1 MPTPNAPAA
10 AGPDSPAPAASGPA
24 HPVTRTDAT
33 VLVEGARLAVWWYE
47 PEGASAPG
55 PAVVMAHGLGG
66 VRQGELDRYAR
77 VFCASGLRVA
87 LFDYRTF
94 GDSGGWPRQ
103 VLSVAGQQADW
114 RAVTAFARAADTVD
128 ADRVGLWGS
137 SFSGGHV
144 QALAA
149 RDHRLGAVVAQ
160 APLADARADPSPL
173 SHTLRLVRAMLR
185 DKARQARGKAPYYIG
200 LSGHPGDLAVMTTP
214 DAMGEGTRL
223 QPADGDTTWENRLA
237 ARSLW
242 EMKDFRPGLDAGD
255 IRCPILYVL
264 ADGDLVTPVEP
275 VLEAAARAPRS
286 EIARYPTGHFEVY
299 RDPWFGRVAGEQAA
313 FFARHLGPSAEGG

>member
-1 MPTPNAPAA
+1 MTPTTPTPTAQHEVA
-10 AGPDSPAPAASGPA
+10 
-24 HPVTRTDAT
+24 RTDAT
-33 VLVEGARLAVWWYE
+33 VMVEGTRLAVWWYE
-47 PEGASAPG
+47 PQDAPTPG
-55 PAVVMAHGLGG
+55 PAVVLAHGLGG
-66 VRQGELDRYAR
+66 VRQGELERYADA
-77 VFCASGLRVA
+77 FCAAGLRVA

-114 RAVTAFARAADTVD
+114 RAVIAYARSVGTVD

-149 RDHRLGAVVAQ
+149 RDRRLGAVVAQ
-160 APLADARADPSPL
+160 APLADAKADPSPL
-173 SHTLRLVRAMLR
+173 AHTLRLVRAMAR
-185 DKARQARGKAPYYIG
+185 DKARQARGRPPYYIG
-200 LSGHPGDLAVMTTP
+200 LSGHAGDLAVMTTP
-214 DAMGEGTRL
+214 DALGEGSRL
-223 QPADGDTTWENRLA
+223 QPPGVHTTWENRLA

-255 IRCPILYVL
+255 IRCPILYCL

-275 VLEAAARAPRS
+275 VLEAARRAPRS
-286 EIARYPTGHFEVY
+286 ELVRYPIGHFEIY
-299 RDPWFGRVAGEQAA
+299 RDPWFSTVAGDQAA
-313 FFARHLGPSAEGG
+313 FFLTHL

>member
-1 MPTPNAPAA
+1 MPATTA
-10 AGPDSPAPAASGPA
+10 SPAMTETAPPDARHA
-24 HPVTRTDAT
+24 VTRSDAA
-33 VLVEGARLAVWWYE
+33 VAVEGTGLAVWWYE
-47 PEGASAPG
+47 PEGAPAPG

-66 VRQGELDRYAR
+66 VRQGELERYAAR
-77 VFCASGLRVA
+77 FCAAGLRVA

-103 VLSVAGQQADW
+103 VLSVEGQQVDW
-114 RAVTAFARAADTVD
+114 RAVIAHARAAETVD

-149 RDHRLGAVVAQ
+149 ADHQLGAVVAQ
-160 APLADARADPSPL
+160 APLADAKADPSPL
-173 SHTLRLVRAMLR
+173 GHTLRLVRSALIDLGR
-185 DKARQARGKAPYYIG
+185 KARGRAPYYIG

-223 QPADGDTTWENRLA
+223 QPADGDTTWDNRLA

-242 EMKDFRPGLDAGD
+242 EMKDFRPGLTAGD
-255 IRCPILYVL
+255 IRCPILYCL
-264 ADGDLVTPVEP
+264 ADGDLVTPVKP
-275 VLEAAARAPRS
+275 VLAAAGRAPKS
-286 EIARYPTGHFEVY
+286 ELVRYPIGHFEIY
-299 RDPWFGRVAGEQAA
+299 RDPWFETVAGDQAA
-313 FFARHLGPSAEGG
+313 FFARHLGLA

>member
-1 MPTPNAPAA
+1 MSDPMPETAPPPTA
-10 AGPDSPAPAASGPA
+10 PPAPDRA
-24 HPVTRTDAT
+24 VTRSDLT
-33 VLVEGARLAVWWYE
+33 VMVEGTPVAVWWYE
-47 PEGASAPG
+47 PDGPSGEGGAAPG
-55 PAVVMAHGLGG
+55 PAVVMAHGLAG

-77 VFCASGLRVA
+77 RFAAEGLRVA

-114 RAVTAFARAADTVD
+114 RAVIAAVRGKPGVD

-149 RDHRLGAVVAQ
+149 EDGRVGAVVAQ
-160 APLADARADPSPL
+160 APLADARADPAPL
-173 SHTLRLVRAMLR
+173 AHTLRLVRAMLR
-185 DKARQARGKAPYYIG
+185 DKAREARGKAPYYIG
-200 LSGHPGDLAVMTTP
+200 VSGHPGDLAVMVTP
-214 DAMGEGTRL
+214 DALGEGTRL

-242 EMKDFRPGLDAGD
+242 EMKDFRPALASAD
-255 IRCPILYVL
+255 IRAPVLYAL
-264 ADGDLVTPVEP
+264 ADRDLVTPVEP

-286 EIARYPTGHFEVY
+286 EVVRYPIGHFEIY
-299 RDPWFGRVAGEQAA
+299 RDPWFSRVAGEQAA
-313 FFARHLGPSAEGG
+313 FFAKHLGA